1 MADPVVQ
8 GVSSELTDED
18 SRKRDLVKTLMTSEN
33 KAIAEFAKHLVTVA
47 FSAIG
52 VVLALKDKWLDSP
65 APFQQRMLLGI
76 ALVLFLAAALTSS
89 LAAGVYGHRISLS
102 DYEGVDAE
110 LHRVA
115 MFRHRLTNLGLI
127 FIAAATVVVV
137 LIAL

>member
-1 MADPVVQ
+1 MANHVIH
-8 GVSSELTDED
+8 GESSALTDED
-18 SRKRDLVKTLMTSEN
+18 SRKRDLVKKLMKSEN

-65 APFQQRMLLGI
+65 ASFQQRMLLSI
-76 ALVLFLAAALTSS
+76 ALTLYLAAALMSS

-102 DYEGVDAE
+102 DYGDVDAE

-115 MFRHRLTNLGLI
+115 TFRHRLTNLGLM
-127 FIAAATVVVV
+127 FTAAATAVVV